1 LARILVTGGAGFIG
15 SHLCERLLAGPNE
28 VISVDDYTIGTRAN
42 LEHLEGRPNFF
53 PKRHDVTKPLSLAGD
68 VDEIYHMA
76 SPASPDHF
84 EAKPVETALPN
95 SVGTWLLLEMARAKG
110 SRLLFASTSEV
121 YGDPLQHPQNE
132 EYRGNVS
139 TTGPRAPYDESKRF
153 GEALC
158 LAYMR
163 QHGVEVSIARIF
175 NTYGPR
181 MANDGRVVPALV
193 VQALRGEPLTVHG
206 DGRQTRSFC
215 YVSDLVDGLVA
226 LMNAGEPGP
235 VNLGSP
241 VETTVLAV
249 AEKVKAVTGSSS
261 EVSFAPGRPDDPA
274 RRQPDIRRAAE
285 LLGWKP
291 KVSLDEGLR
300 LTVDYFRHR
309 AR

>member
-15 SHLCERLLAGPNE
+15 SHLCERLVSGPNE
-28 VISVDDYTIGTRAN
+28 VICLDDYSIGSRAN
-42 LEHLEGRPNFF
+42 IEHLEGRPNFF
-53 PKRHDVTKPLSLAGD
+53 PKRHDITKPLSLAGD
-68 VDEIYHMA
+68 VDQIYHLA

-95 SVGTWLLLEMARAKG
+95 SVGTWLLLEMARAKR

-132 EYRGNVS
+132 DYRGNVS
-139 TTGPRAPYDESKRF
+139 VTGPRAPYDESKRF

-163 QHGVEVSIARIF
+163 QFDVDITIARIF

-193 VQALRGEPLTVHG
+193 LQALRGEPMTVHG
-206 DGRQTRSFC
+206 DGKQTRSFC
-215 YVSDLVDGLVA
+215 YVSDLVDGLIA
-226 LMNAGEPGP
+226 LMKSGEPGP

-241 VETTVLAV
+241 VENTVLEV
-249 AEKVKAVTGSSS
+249 AQKVKAVTGSKSD
-261 EVSFAPGRPDDPA
+261 VAFHPARPDDPV
-274 RRQPDIRRAAE
+274 RRQPDIRRAQQ
-285 LLGWKP
+285 LLHWKP
-291 KVSLDEGLR
+291 QVSLDDGLR
-300 LTVDYFRHR
+300 QTVAYFKAR
-309 AR
+309 AK

>member
-1 LARILVTGGAGFIG
+1 MARILVTGGAGFIG
-15 SHLCERLLAGPNE
+15 SHLCERLLSGPNE
-28 VISVDDYTIGTRAN
+28 VICVDDYSIGSRAN
-42 LEHLEGRPNFF
+42 IEHLEGRPNFF

-95 SVGTWLLLEMARAKG
+95 SVGTWLMLELARAKRA
-110 SRLLFASTSEV
+110 RLLFASTSEV

-132 EYRGNVS
+132 DYRGNVS
-139 TTGPRAPYDESKRF
+139 ITGPRAPYDESKRF

-158 LAYMR
+158 LSYMR
-163 QHGVEVSIARIF
+163 EYDVDIAIARIF

-193 VQALRGEPLTVHG
+193 IQALKGQPLTVHG

-215 YVSDLVDGLVA
+215 YVSDLVDGLMG
-226 LMNAGEPGP
+226 LMKSGDPGP
-235 VNLGSP
+235 INLGSP
-241 VETTVLAV
+241 VENTILEV
-249 AEKVKAVTGSSS
+249 AEKVRQLTGSSS
-261 EVSFAPGRPDDPA
+261 QVTFTPARQDDPV
-274 RRQPDIRRAAE
+274 RRQPDIGRARD
-285 LLGWKP
+285 LMQWKP
-291 KVSLDEGLR
+291 KVGLDEALR
-300 LTVDYFRHR
+300 QTVDYFRAK